1 MKQLYFAIIVAA
13 AFSTVTTNANDR
25 LYINNFNI
33 NAGENKTIEVLLSN
47 DTAYCALQTDIVLPQ
62 GLSIA
67 LDDDEYIVDLT
78 NRKGR
83 DHVVSTNML
92 GDGSIR
98 VFVSSQG
105 SNSFSGN
112 SGAILTIEI
121 SASSTFSKDNII
133 MKNSV
138 LVEEDGTRHQLADE
152 IAKVNGGIPI
162 YIPGDVDGD
171 GHVSSVDV
179 TALYNYL
186 LNGDDS
192 NLVNGDQDGDGH
204 ISSVD
209 VTAVYNILLGD

>member
-1 MKQLYFAIIVAA
+1 M
-13 AFSTVTTNANDR
+13 NANDR
-25 LYINNFNI
+25 LYINDFNI
-33 NAGENKTIEVLLSN
+33 NAGESKTIEVLLNN

-67 LDDDEYIVDLT
+67 VDDDEYIVDLT

-121 SASSTFSKDNII
+121 TASSSFTKGNVTI
-133 MKNSV
+133 KNSV
-138 LVEEDGTRHQLADE
+138 LVEEDGTRHQLANE

-162 YIPGDVDGD
+162 FIPGDVNGD
-171 GHVSSVDV
+171 GECTGSDWDI
-179 TALYNYL
+179 T
-186 LNGDDS
+186 
-192 NLVNGDQDGDGH
+192 QIGH
-204 ISSVD
+204 
-209 VTAVYNILLGD
+209 

>member
-1 MKQLYFAIIVAA
+1 MRKLFVLIIISLAA
-13 AFSTVTTNANDR
+13 MTMNANDR
-25 LYINNFNI
+25 LYINDFNI
-33 NAGENKTIEVLLSN
+33 NAGESKTIEVLLNN

-67 LDDDEYIVDLT
+67 VDDDEYIVDLT

-121 SASSTFSKDNII
+121 TASSSFTKGNVTI
-133 MKNSV
+133 KNSV
-138 LVEEDGTRHQLADE
+138 LVEEDGTRHQLANE

-162 YIPGDVDGD
+162 FIPGDVNGD
-171 GHVSSVDV
+171 GECTGSDV
-179 TALYNYL
+179 TALYNYIL
-186 LNGDDS
+186 YNDTS
-192 NLVNGDQDGDGH
+192 AIVNGDQNGDNQITG
-204 ISSVD
+204 SD
-209 VTAVYNILLGD
+209 VTAVYNIILGI

>member
-1 MKQLYFAIIVAA
+1 MRKLFVLIIISMAAI
-13 AFSTVTTNANDR
+13 TMNANDR

-47 DTAYCALQTDIVLPQ
+47 DTAYCALQTDIFLPQ

-192 NLVNGDQDGDGH
+192 NLVNGDQDGDGYVT
-204 ISSVD
+204 SVD

>member
-1 MKQLYFAIIVAA
+1 M
-13 AFSTVTTNANDR
+13 TMNANDR
-25 LYINNFNI
+25 LYINDFNI
-33 NAGENKTIEVLLSN
+33 NAGESKTIEVLLNN

-67 LDDDEYIVDLT
+67 VDDDEYIVDLT

-121 SASSTFSKDNII
+121 TASSSFTKGNVTI
-133 MKNSV
+133 KNSV
-138 LVEEDGTRHQLADE
+138 LVEEDGTRHQLANE

-162 YIPGDVDGD
+162 FIPGDVNGD
-171 GHVSSVDV
+171 GECTGSDV
-179 TALYNYL
+179 TALYNYIL
-186 LNGDDS
+186 YNDTS
-192 NLVNGDQDGDGH
+192 AIVNGDQNGDNQITG
-204 ISSVD
+204 SD
-209 VTAVYNILLGD
+209 VTAVYNIILGI

>member
-1 MKQLYFAIIVAA
+1 MRKLFVLIIISLAA
-13 AFSTVTTNANDR
+13 MTMNANDR
-25 LYINNFNI
+25 LYINDFNI
-33 NAGENKTIEVLLSN
+33 NAGESKTIEVLLSN

-67 LDDDEYIVDLT
+67 VDDDEYIVDLT

-121 SASSTFSKDNII
+121 TASSSFTKGNVII
-133 MKNSV
+133 KNSV
-138 LVEEDGTRHQLADE
+138 LVEEDGTRHQLANE

-162 YIPGDVDGD
+162 FIPGDVNGD
-171 GHVSSVDV
+171 GECTGSDV
-179 TALYNYL
+179 TALYNYIL
-186 LNGDDS
+186 YNDTS
-192 NLVNGDQDGDGH
+192 AIVNGDQNGDNQITG
-204 ISSVD
+204 SD
-209 VTAVYNILLGD
+209 VTAVYNIILGI